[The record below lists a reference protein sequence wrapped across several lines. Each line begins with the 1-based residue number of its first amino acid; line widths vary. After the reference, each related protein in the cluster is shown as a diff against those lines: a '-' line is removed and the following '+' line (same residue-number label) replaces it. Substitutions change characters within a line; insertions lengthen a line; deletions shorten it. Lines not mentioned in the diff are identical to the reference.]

1 MLGCCFVSLHFLCY
15 ILCSRS
21 VRIHLFSPAYRPHYS
36 NDTYVSNN
44 LAMVHIYFKTLHFM
58 RQERA
63 ELFGIVDFF
72 SNIGGLLGL
81 CMGVSA
87 LSVVELAY
95 FFTLRLGLNVCLP
108 RREDFPGVVTRWQTM
123 LQDWGQRRERAGVV
137 HYGYGVGRNSW
148 GPS

>member
-1 MLGCCFVSLHFLCY
+1 MPSCF
-15 ILCSRS
+15 
-21 VRIHLFSPAYRPHYS
+21 PAKRPHFF

-44 LAMVHIYFKTLHFM
+44 LAAVHIYFKALHFM

-72 SNIGGLLGL
+72 SNVGGLLGL

-87 LSVVELAY
+87 LSVVELVY
-95 FFTLRLGLNVCLP
+95 FVTLRLGLNICLP
-108 RREDFPGVVTRWQTM
+108 RREDSPGAVTRWHSI
-123 LQDWGQRRERAGVV
+123 LRDLGQRREGAGTGV
-137 HYGYGVGRNSW
+137 HYGIGRNSW

>member
-1 MLGCCFVSLHFLCY
+1 MEEGLKQSGKNADVICKCPHTGNSCIHPCF
-15 ILCSRS
+15 
-21 VRIHLFSPAYRPHYS
+21 PAKRPHYI
-36 NDTYVSNN
+36 NDSYVSNN
-44 LAMVHIYFKTLHFM
+44 LAVVHIYFKALHFM

-95 FFTLRLGLNVCLP
+95 FFTLRLGLNICLP
-108 RREDFPGVVTRWQTM
+108 RREDFPGAVTRWHSV
-123 LQDWGQRRERAGVV
+123 LHDWGQRRATWGN
-137 HYGYGVGRNSW
+137 YGIGRNSW